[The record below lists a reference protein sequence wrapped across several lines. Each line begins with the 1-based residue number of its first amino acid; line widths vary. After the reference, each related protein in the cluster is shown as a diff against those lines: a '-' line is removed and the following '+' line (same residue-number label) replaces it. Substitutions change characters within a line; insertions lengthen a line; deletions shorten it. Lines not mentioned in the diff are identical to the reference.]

1 MTIII
6 YNYNELLEKDG
17 EYQSEFLQVFH
28 INLVIL
34 SKDLL
39 CDQQNELRSKNHRTL

>member
-17 EYQSEFLQVFH
+17 EYQSEFLQVFQ

-34 SKDLL
+34 SNKTYSAI
-39 CDQQNELRSKNHRTL
+39 NKMS